1 MVIDTECPPRQEL
14 RRSETLLTRIGVSN
28 IPLLRS
34 YEDSKESADYKHY
47 VPPGLVV
54 YG

>member
-1 MVIDTECPPRQEL
+1 MFIDTECPKKHEL
-14 RRSETLLTRIGVSN
+14 RRSEMDNEDSPH

-34 YEDSKESADYKHY
+34 YEDFMECADYKHY
-47 VPPGLVV
+47 VPSGLVV